1 MKKLLFIVPV
11 ALVALFLL
19 AQDSAP
25 DPLENMGGQL
35 INALR
40 ANDFEL
46 VRPLI
51 FSQDD
56 IEAFLDD
63 VLDSSE
69 LRNETDDVRAMTVS
83 LMRNL
88 YDLLLP
94 TISTELAA
102 QFDSVRAYA
111 ADSLGVDWSN
121 AAFESVECDADSPD
135 SLYSIGSVRVN
146 FTSGKGRYTLWVGEI
161 SQVNGQWKLSAYNLA
176 VTPYGAPEPG
186 YGMAVLDMDSWASEG
201 GEELGDDSWADST
214 STDDSWESEPSTD
227 PRSKKAIEQESG
239 DSWEDLHVASP
250 FYFCW
255 ACVCRQPPARCAT
268 ARRKKPAARWP
279 RRSARRTSTS
289 SRPCSSI

>member
-121 AAFESVECDADSPD
+121 AAFESVECDADSR
-135 SLYSIGSVRVN
+135 I
-146 FTSGKGRYTLWVGEI
+146 
-161 SQVNGQWKLSAYNLA
+161 A
-176 VTPYGAPEPG
+176 V
-186 YGMAVLDMDSWASEG
+186 
-201 GEELGDDSWADST
+201 
-214 STDDSWESEPSTD
+214 
-227 PRSKKAIEQESG
+227 
-239 DSWEDLHVASP
+239 
-250 FYFCW
+250 
-255 ACVCRQPPARCAT
+255 
-268 ARRKKPAARWP
+268 
-279 RRSARRTSTS
+279 
-289 SRPCSSI
+289 

>member
-239 DSWEDLHVASP
+239 DSWED
-250 FYFCW
+250 
-255 ACVCRQPPARCAT
+255 
-268 ARRKKPAARWP
+268 
-279 RRSARRTSTS
+279 
-289 SRPCSSI
+289 